1 TRQAHARLERSG
13 DRSRPQTG
21 AGGRI
26 RFLQR
31 TRARGAGNAK
41 KSAGLRKSA
50 LPFFAETRCALG
62 SRAGKFS
69 ARVCP
74 GTGGVEDPAANDER
88 TFLAGARSKNG
99 RRTKADAAGVADHRS
114 GHGAGGGSARGIEI
128 RRCKKADVV

>member
-1 TRQAHARLERSG
+1 
-13 DRSRPQTG
+13 

-26 RFLQR
+26 RFLQC

-99 RRTKADAAGVADHRS
+99 RRTKADAAAVADRRS
-114 GHGAGGGSARGIEI
+114 GPGPAGARART
-128 RRCKKADVV
+128 R